1 MRILN
6 DFAEAISQ
14 YEQSKGIPAGYR
26 VDGREPYRF
35 YMSNEAWS
43 AMKSGMSEAA
53 RCQYEAGGGGELNG
67 EPPKMA
73 AFHSSSRM
81 VYLLSKDWP
90 GFVFEKRLPTIVGGT
105 ANLDGYVERN
115 GRVFFVEA
123 KCRELYDHK
132 SPELVSNRYLDV
144 YRYLAEKMPETFG
157 YHADD
162 QGNGHSSV
170 TFYRNQQVV
179 EGFDL
184 KQMICHLLAVAA
196 SRLLEEQIH
205 QKAYFLYVIYDPSAL
220 PLKPE
225 TREQILSIYKHAVE
239 DANGFNMEK
248 MFGHIVDYLVRSKK
262 LEVRA
267 DVDTV
272 KAEFRFLHCSH
283 IGYSILPI

>member
-1 MRILN
+1 MSILN
-6 DFAEAISQ
+6 DFAEAISR

-43 AMKSGMSEAA
+43 AMKDGMTEEARA
-53 RCQYEAGGGGELNG
+53 QFEAGGGGELNG

-90 GFVFEKRLPTIVGGT
+90 GFVFEKKLPTIVGGT
-105 ANLDGYVERN
+105 ANLDGYVERP

-123 KCRELYDHK
+123 KCRELYGHE
-132 SPELVSNRYLDV
+132 SPETVSNRYLEV
-144 YRYLAEKMPETFG
+144 YRYLSEKMPETFG

-162 QGNGHSSV
+162 RGDGYSSV
-170 TFYRNQQVV
+170 TFYRHQQAV

-196 SRLLEEQIH
+196 SRLQEEQIH

-225 TREQILSIYKHAVE
+225 TREQICSIHARTVA
-239 DANGFNMEK
+239 DAKGFNMEE
-248 MFGHIVDYLVRSKK
+248 MFGHIVDYLVHSKK

-272 KAEFRFLHCSH
+272 KAEFRFLYCSH
-283 IGYSILPI
+283 VGYSILPI